1 MDEELIGPSESI
13 ADILLNQLNM
23 LLAFVERP
31 VIQRQILVI
40 AGIVLIAL
48 LLRGVGRWWRQ
59 RMPADWSR
67 TERPRWQLW
76 AGRFYGLYAPL
87 TGLVLA
93 YAAIWLFDRRG
104 YPTGLVE
111 SARTFFWLWLAY
123 RALLL
128 LLYIRL
134 GESVRPYHRFVFIPI
149 FLLVLLW
156 LFLGTQ
162 IGIARII
169 TVPIIVLGNFSLTL
183 GNLMSAVV
191 LLYIFLIGAWV
202 IERVLNHTLQRR
214 FEADSGKIRSL
225 ATLSRYA
232 ISGLGIV
239 ISLAALGLDA
249 TSLGLVAGGLSV
261 GIGIGMQE
269 IVGNFIS
276 GLTLLFEQSLRPG
289 DLIELNGQV
298 TEVERVSL
306 RTTTVRTFDNIKII
320 VPNSTFTVEPVT
332 TLTKNIDIVRMV
344 LPLRVA
350 YDADPEQVRQIVE
363 QAATRHPQVLNH
375 PAPLLFFRDIGIDSS
390 LELDLFAWTD
400 QPKLRGLIRSEL
412 YYLLFA
418 ELARQGIKVPVPKR
432 ELNLHGSRDNSAGTN
447 PVLQVTEL

>member
-1 MDEELIGPSESI
+1 MNMDEEIIVPSESI

-23 LLAFVERP
+23 LLAFVARP
-31 VIQRQILVI
+31 VIQQQILAITVI
-40 AGIVLIAL
+40 ILIAL
-48 LLRGVGRWWRQ
+48 IVPEGVRWEWQ
-59 RMPADWSR
+59 RRKSADALK
-67 TERPRWQLW
+67 THIPRWQQW
-76 AGRFYGLYAPL
+76 TTRFYVLYTPL
-87 TGLVLA
+87 IGLVLA
-93 YAAIWLFDRRG
+93 NVVIWLFKRQG
-104 YPTGLVE
+104 YPNGLIE
-111 SARTFFWLWLAY
+111 SSRTFFWLWLAY
-123 RALLL
+123 RFLLMV
-128 LLYIRL
+128 LYARF
-134 GESVRPYHRFVFIPI
+134 GKSVKPYHRFVFIPI

-169 TVPIIVLGNFSLTL
+169 TVPIIVFGSFSITL
-183 GNLMSAVV
+183 GNLISAFV

-202 IERVLNHTLQRR
+202 VERALNHSLQNR
-214 FEADSGKIRSL
+214 FEAEQGKIRSL

-232 ISGLGIV
+232 ISALGIV
-239 ISLAALGLDA
+239 VSLVALGLDA

-306 RTTTVRTFDNIKII
+306 RTTTVTTFDNTKII
-320 VPNSTFTVEPVT
+320 VPNSTFTVESLT
-332 TLTKNIDIVRMV
+332 TLTKNINIVRVV

-350 YDADPEQVRQIVE
+350 YNTDPEKVRQVVE
-363 QAATRHPQVLNH
+363 QAAARHPQVVAN
-375 PAPLLFFRDIGIDSS
+375 PAPLLFFRGIGTDSS
-390 LELDLFAWTD
+390 LDLDLFAWTD

-418 ELARQGIKVPVPKR
+418 ELARHSIEIPVPR
-432 ELNLHGSRDNSAGTN
+432 RDLNLRQGWANCPETSTG
-447 PVLQVTEL
+447 

>member
-1 MDEELIGPSESI
+1 MNPELIGPSESI
-13 ADILLNQLNM
+13 VDIVLNELNM

-31 VIQRQILVI
+31 VMQRQILVI
-40 AGIVLIAL
+40 AVIFLIAL
-48 LLRGVGRWWRQ
+48 LLPEGVRWWWQ
-59 RMPADWSR
+59 RKLANGSR
-67 TERPRWQLW
+67 TQVLRWQQW
-76 AGRFYGLYAPL
+76 ATRFYKLYAPL

-93 YAAIWLFDRRG
+93 YAAIWLFAKLG
-104 YPTGLVE
+104 YPSGLVE
-111 SARTFFWLWLAY
+111 SAQTFFWLWLGY
-123 RALLL
+123 RALLMV
-128 LLYIRL
+128 LYIRL
-134 GESVRPYHRFVFIPI
+134 GESVRPYHRFVLIPI

-156 LFLGTQ
+156 PLLGRQ
-162 IGIARII
+162 FGIARI
-169 TVPIIVLGNFSLTL
+169 TSVPIIVFNSFSITL
-183 GNLMSAVV
+183 GNLMSAFV

-202 IERVLNHTLQRR
+202 VERALNHSLQNR
-214 FEADSGKIRSL
+214 FEAEQGKIRSL

-239 ISLAALGLDA
+239 VSLVALGLDA

-306 RTTTVRTFDNIKII
+306 RTTTVTTFDNTKII
-320 VPNSTFTVEPVT
+320 VPNSTFTVESLT
-332 TLTKNIDIVRMV
+332 TLTKNINIVRVV

-350 YDADPEQVRQIVE
+350 YNTDPEKVRQIVE
-363 QAATRHPQVLNH
+363 QAAARHPQVVAH
-375 PAPLLFFRDIGIDSS
+375 PAPLLFFRGIGTDSS
-390 LELDLFAWTD
+390 LDLDLFAWTD

-418 ELARQGIKVPVPKR
+418 ELARHSIEIPVPR
-432 ELNLHGSRDNSAGTN
+432 RDLNLRQDWANCPETSMG
-447 PVLQVTEL
+447 

>member
-1 MDEELIGPSESI
+1 M
-13 ADILLNQLNM
+13 
-23 LLAFVERP
+23 
-31 VIQRQILVI
+31 IQQQILAITVI
-40 AGIVLIAL
+40 ILIAL
-48 LLRGVGRWWRQ
+48 IVPEGVRWEWQ
-59 RMPADWSR
+59 RRKSADALK
-67 TERPRWQLW
+67 THIPRWQQW
-76 AGRFYGLYAPL
+76 TTRFYVLYTPL
-87 TGLVLA
+87 IGLVLA
-93 YAAIWLFDRRG
+93 NVVIWLFKRQG
-104 YPTGLVE
+104 YPNGLIE
-111 SARTFFWLWLAY
+111 SSRTFFWLWLAY
-123 RALLL
+123 RFLLMV
-128 LLYIRL
+128 LYARF
-134 GESVRPYHRFVFIPI
+134 GKSVKPYHRFVFIPI

-169 TVPIIVLGNFSLTL
+169 TVPIIVFGSFSITL
-183 GNLMSAVV
+183 GNLISAFV

-202 IERVLNHTLQRR
+202 VERALNHSLQNR
-214 FEADSGKIRSL
+214 FEAEQGKIRSL

-232 ISGLGIV
+232 ISALGIV
-239 ISLAALGLDA
+239 VSLVALGLDA

-306 RTTTVRTFDNIKII
+306 RTTTVTTFDNTKII
-320 VPNSTFTVEPVT
+320 VPNSTFTVESLT
-332 TLTKNIDIVRMV
+332 TLTKNINIVRVV

-350 YDADPEQVRQIVE
+350 YNTDPEKVRQVVE
-363 QAATRHPQVLNH
+363 QAAARHPQVVAN
-375 PAPLLFFRDIGIDSS
+375 PAPLLFFRGIGTDSS
-390 LELDLFAWTD
+390 LDLDLFAWTD

-418 ELARQGIKVPVPKR
+418 ELARHSIEIPVPR
-432 ELNLHGSRDNSAGTN
+432 RDLNLRQGWANCPETSTG
-447 PVLQVTEL
+447 

>member
-1 MDEELIGPSESI
+1 M
-13 ADILLNQLNM
+13 
-23 LLAFVERP
+23 
-31 VIQRQILVI
+31 
-40 AGIVLIAL
+40 
-48 LLRGVGRWWRQ
+48 
-59 RMPADWSR
+59 
-67 TERPRWQLW
+67 
-76 AGRFYGLYAPL
+76 
-87 TGLVLA
+87 
-93 YAAIWLFDRRG
+93 
-104 YPTGLVE
+104 
-111 SARTFFWLWLAY
+111 
-123 RALLL
+123 
-128 LLYIRL
+128 
-134 GESVRPYHRFVFIPI
+134 RPYHRFVFIPI

-363 QAATRHPQVLNH
+363 QAATRHPQVLDH
-375 PAPLLFFRDIGIDSS
+375 PAPLLFFRDIGHDSS
-390 LELDLFAWTD
+390 LELDLFAWID
-400 QPKLRGLIRSEL
+400 QPKIRGLIRSEL

-432 ELNLHGSRDNSAGTN
+432 ELNLSGSRDNSAGAN

>member
-1 MDEELIGPSESI
+1 MDEEPIGPSESI

-31 VIQRQILVI
+31 VMQRQILVI
-40 AGIVLIAL
+40 AVIILIAL
-48 LLRGVGRWWRQ
+48 LVPAGVRWWRQ
-59 RMPADWSR
+59 RKSADWSR
-67 TERPRWQLW
+67 TQRPRWQQW
-76 AGRFYGLYAPL
+76 ATRFYELYAPL
-87 TGLVLA
+87 IGLILA
-93 YAAIWLFDRRG
+93 YAAIWLFERQG
-104 YPTGLVE
+104 YPNGLVE

-123 RALLL
+123 RALLM

-156 LFLGTQ
+156 PFLGRQ

-169 TVPIIVLGNFSLTL
+169 TVPIIVFGSISLTL
-183 GNLMSAVV
+183 GNLISAVV

-202 IERVLNHTLQRR
+202 VERILNHYLQNR
-214 FEADSGKIRSL
+214 FEAEQGKIRSL

-239 ISLAALGLDA
+239 VSLAALGLDA
-249 TSLGLVAGGLSV
+249 TTLGLVAGGLSV

-306 RTTTVRTFDNIKII
+306 RTTTVTTFDNIKIV

-363 QAATRHPQVLNH
+363 QAAARHPQVLDQ
-375 PAPLLFFRDIGIDSS
+375 PAPLLFFRDIGNDSS

-418 ELARQGIKVPVPKR
+418 ELAKNSIEIPVPRR
-432 ELNLHGSRDNSAGTN
+432 ELNLRQGWANSPGT
-447 PVLQVTEL
+447 TTG